1 MSYLVTL
8 DVFSGRENPTWVI
21 PDSEAG
27 DVQARLR
34 AAENDIAGG
43 RPSNVWISRNSN

>member
-27 DVQARLR
+27 GR
-34 AAENDIAGG
+34 ADATASSRKGHRGG
-43 RPSNVWISRNSN
+43 ETL